1 MIKKLKRW
9 ITHISV
15 AFMAIICACGTACG
29 DAKDGGE
36 LSAPENVRIE
46 NRVLYWDEVENA
58 DYYVV
63 SASNGKRYE
72 TTECQCL
79 LIDFQKSGNYEFKV
93 FAKSYDEKYEGST
106 SGKVTQYLP
115 APLAE
120 GEDKYHFKYK
130 WVEEL
135 SGYEVSIGN
144 AILQEEL
151 ILPDYFQGFPVKK
164 IADAGFTF
172 STFFAV
178 FETISPNVRWYD
190 EESGCNTIIKTL
202 RLPQCVEVIGFGA
215 FCGLTE
221 IEEVV
226 LPEGV
231 AEIQDYA
238 FDSCAKLK
246 KVNFPNGLKTIGEG
260 AFSDTALETIDLPNT
275 VTSIGAEAFACPTYQ
290 TPNIPE
296 NNERVKQYH
305 LDSALS
311 RVVIPNMIKKIERRT
326 LCGREN
332 LTTIVFQGVE
342 YTYSATQPTV
352 EGNFWRYDG
361 AGSVVFWE

>member
-29 DAKDGGE
+29 DAKDGGK

-93 FAKSYDEKYEGST
+93 FAKSYDEKYEVST

-144 AILQEEL
+144 AILQNEL

-164 IADAGFTF
+164 IADKGF
-172 STFFAV
+172 SFAV
-178 FETISPNVRWYD
+178 FRTYAITSPTTYWY
-190 EESGCNTIIKTL
+190 EEAGCNTVVKFIQF
-202 RLPQCVEVIGFGA
+202 PQYLKVIGLGA
-215 FCGLTE
+215 FYALTE
-221 IEEVV
+221 IEEVII
-226 LPEGV
+226 PEGV
-231 AEIQDYA
+231 TEIQAYA
-238 FDSCAKLK
+238 FGSCAKLK
-246 KVNFPNGLKTIGEG
+246 KVTFSNGLKKIGEE
-260 AFSDTALETIDLPNT
+260 AFAHTALETLDLPDRLT
-275 VTSIGAEAFACPTYQ
+275 AIGARAFACSIVGWGA
-290 TPNIPE
+290 N
-296 NNERVKQYH
+296 KYH
-305 LDSALS
+305 VDSALS
-311 RVVIPNMIKKIERRT
+311 RVEITNTIKEIGAIFE
-326 LCGREN
+326 GRES

-342 YTYSATQPTV
+342 YTYSATQPTE

-361 AGSVVFWE
+361 AGRVVFWE